1 MKAADIAVAVPV
13 RNEAERL
20 PGLLAALAAQQQARP
35 FTLCLFFDQCSD
47 GSEAAVAALT
57 PSLRYRIVTDCCDT
71 GAPPNAGRARRRACE
86 LAVATVG
93 NGVLLTTDADSTPA
107 PDWIAANLAALDHS
121 DIVAGRI
128 VRDAAAPSPRQDQL
142 EAYYDRLHALRRTL
156 DPVAWEAPL
165 THHWTS
171 AASLAMTA
179 LTYRALGGFAT
190 VATGEDA
197 ALADAA
203 ARLGFRL
210 RRDAAAPE
218 AGQRHMRGEAALLG
232 RHRASGHFPGE
243 GLGMAGEPAGLG
255 VGVAHF
261 QPQGHP
267 ERHAQAAHDDG
278 HPHGPAHAPPPSL
291 AVCRLGS
298 LPGHVVTVL
307 PFKGCLSSIVLI
319 MNGYYERFHG
329 AIAALQQ

>member
-210 RRDAAAPE
+210 RRDAAVRVRTSARRTGRIEGGFATTLAALDTSPTPPLVAHPDDE
-218 AGQRHMRGEAALLG
+218 AWRYRWQAEARRMDGGGERELAVQLGLPIAEVSEVAAECPNGEAFAA
-232 RHRASGHFPGE
+232 RI
-243 GLGMAGEPAGLG
+243 
-255 VGVAHF
+255 VG
-261 QPQGHP
+261 
-267 ERHAQAAHDDG
+267 
-278 HPHGPAHAPPPSL
+278 APPGGMRQVPLNHAAMLLELQEARL
-291 AVCRLGS
+291 A
-298 LPGHVVTVL
+298 
-307 PFKGCLSSIVLI
+307 
-319 MNGYYERFHG
+319 G
-329 AIAALQQ
+329 AA